1 MSDTDFLSI
10 CQPGSVLYTRDRRE
24 ARITSIDTQH
34 SIICGSVQMMGPCR
48 WRADGRFADAPAGA
62 AGPLD
67 LIPPTDTQRGD
78 PDPTDPPKRAS
89 LQEALRDPTARGY
102 CCD

>member
-1 MSDTDFLSI
+1 MADIDFLAI
-10 CQPGSVLYTRDRRE
+10 CRPGTILHTRDRRE
-24 ARITSIDTQH
+24 ARITDIDSQRG
-34 SIICGSVQMMGPCR
+34 IISGSVQMMGPCR

-67 LIPPTDTQRGD
+67 LVPPSADLTGRNNEEG
-78 PDPTDPPKRAS
+78 KRAS
-89 LQEALRDPTARGY
+89 LKEALQDPTQRGG

>member
-1 MSDTDFLSI
+1 MADTDFLHI
-10 CQPGSVLYTRDRRE
+10 CRPGTILQTRDRRE
-24 ARITSIDTQH
+24 VRITEIDSQRG
-34 SIICGSVQMMGPCR
+34 IISGSVQMMGPCR

-67 LIPPTDTQRGD
+67 LVPPAAETRWQESGD
-78 PDPTDPPKRAS
+78 GNRAS
-89 LQEALRDPTARGY
+89 LKEALQDPTTRGS